1 MAALAALYAVCVY
14 ARSLCASVFNR
25 GEEGAL
31 FECVTDKIHDER
43 ESFEGTRGKGRNS
56 RSHTSATRLDLARR
70 ACRGYQN
77 TDLNLKQTLKI

>member
-1 MAALAALYAVCVY
+1 MVSKKVDLIMAALAALYAVCVY

-43 ESFEGTRGKGRNS
+43 ERELRR
-56 RSHTSATRLDLARR
+56 DARKR
-70 ACRGYQN
+70 PQ
-77 TDLNLKQTLKI
+77 